1 MAPAPPGPT
10 RRPITLP
17 AALEPMLLI
26 IAAILGVGAIYR
38 LTESTLVTLIAA
50 ALAAVVTVAAL
61 TRRRVYLYPRRY
73 EDADSTRR
81 SVR

>member
-1 MAPAPPGPT
+1 MPPAAPGPT
-10 RRPITLP
+10 RRPIALP

-26 IAAILGVGAIYR
+26 VAAILGVGAVYR
-38 LTESTLVTLIAA
+38 ATGSISVTLIAA

-73 EDADSTRR
+73 EDADSARR